1 MSQLIP
7 TWQAEIETE
16 TEDHGPSLRR
26 IVIVS
31 LAIIG
36 IGFGS
41 FFAWAF
47 MAPLDSAVPANGT
60 IVVNS
65 KRKTISVL
73 DSGILRELYVTEGSR
88 VEQGQP
94 LLQLDGA
101 QVQSQ
106 LGSLKVQYWSSVG
119 KLARLRAEQRE
130 ETTIDFPPDLVE
142 AAATDP
148 GLADLMANE
157 QNMLRDRLNTY
168 HGTQAVQE
176 KKINQLHDQISSF
189 RAQEAAMKQRLV
201 YTEQELTGVNEL
213 FASGFATKTRLLE
226 LKRSQAELI
235 GNVGEL
241 RGKSA
246 EAEQVIAQT
255 QLEKL
260 SAENQR
266 KQDISRDLQDAQ
278 SSAADLAEKI
288 RGSEDTVAKKLVIAP
303 EAGTVTDIKFFTPG
317 SSIVAGQPILD
328 IVPLDDRMVV
338 EANVRPEDI
347 ENVHPGQKINIRLT
361 AYKANR
367 VPVLTGKLVYVS
379 ADRQQDQKGVPFFLA
394 RAEIDGEALAGLKGV
409 TLYPGMPAEVLIIG
423 GERKAIDYF
432 ISPITRSLE
441 RAFRED

>member
-16 TEDHGPSLRR
+16 DSGPSLRR
-26 IVIVS
+26 IVIAS

-36 IGFGS
+36 IGFGG

-47 MAPLDSAVPANGT
+47 IAPLDSAVPANGT

-73 DSGILRELYVTEGSR
+73 DSGILRELYVKEGSR
-88 VEQGQP
+88 VEEGQP
-94 LLQLDGA
+94 LLRLDGA

-106 LGSLKVQYWSSVG
+106 LGSLKVQYWSAVG

-130 ETTIDFPPDLVE
+130 DTTIDFPRDLTE
-142 AAATDP
+142 AAANEP
-148 GLADLMANE
+148 GLADLMVNE
-157 QNMLRDRLNTY
+157 QIMLRDRLNTY
-168 HGTQAVQE
+168 RGTHAVQE
-176 KKINQLHDQISSF
+176 KKISQLRDQIAAF
-189 RAQEAAMKQRLV
+189 RAQASAMKQRLS
-201 YTEQELTGVNEL
+201 YTEQELSGVNEL
-213 FASGFATKTRLLE
+213 YASGFATKTKLLE

-241 RGKSA
+241 NAKIA

-260 SAENQR
+260 STENQR
-266 KQDISRDLQDAQ
+266 KQEISKDLQDAQ
-278 SSAADLAEKI
+278 SSAADFAEKI
-288 RGSEDTVAKKLVIAP
+288 RGSEDTVAKKLVTAP
-303 EAGTVTDIKFFTPG
+303 EAGTVTDIRFFTPG
-317 SSIVAGQPILD
+317 SSISAGQPILD

-338 EANVRPEDI
+338 EANIRPEDI
-347 ENVHPGQKINIRLT
+347 ENVHLGQKINIRLT
-361 AYKANR
+361 AYKQNQ

-394 RAEIDGEALAGLKGV
+394 RAEIDGEALTRLKGV
-409 TLYPGMPAEVLIIG
+409 SLYPGMPAEVLIIG

>member
-266 KQDISRDLQDAQ
+266 KQDISKDLQEAQ
-278 SSAADLAEKI
+278 SSAADLAERI
-288 RGSEDTVAKKLVIAP
+288 HGSEDTVAKKLVIAP